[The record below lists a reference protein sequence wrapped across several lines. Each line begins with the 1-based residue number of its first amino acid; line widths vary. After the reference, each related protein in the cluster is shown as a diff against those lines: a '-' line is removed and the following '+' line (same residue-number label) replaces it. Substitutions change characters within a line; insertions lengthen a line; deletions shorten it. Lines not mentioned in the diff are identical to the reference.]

1 MKTIFLIIVVY
12 FIFGVQPSNHQE
24 NEEQIIT
31 SEFNFQTID
40 DTMVY
45 SSPLLENKKFTKI
58 DKACID
64 DTCFTQLIT
73 NDLVEIKNS
82 LIELNKEL
90 ENY

>member
-12 FIFGVQPSNHQE
+12 FIFGVQPSNHQKLTE
-24 NEEQIIT
+24 SQPQEINL
-31 SEFNFQTID
+31 QTID

-45 SSPLLENKKFTKI
+45 SAPLLETRNFTKTE
-58 DKACID
+58 KACID